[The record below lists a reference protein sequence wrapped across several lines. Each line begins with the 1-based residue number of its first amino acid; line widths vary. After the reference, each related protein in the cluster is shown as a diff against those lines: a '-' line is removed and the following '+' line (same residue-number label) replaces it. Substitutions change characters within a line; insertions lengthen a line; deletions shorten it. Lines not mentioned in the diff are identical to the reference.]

1 MFITGNV
8 ALAYV
13 GLTLLDARL
22 YQVSAK
28 HSLETQ
34 IRDGKTAQ
42 GNPVQASGQERDVL
56 GRIDIP
62 RLGVSGAVLQGTGSR
77 MLRLGAG
84 HIEATPLRFQGSP
97 GTAESQGT
105 TTLSF
110 GS

>member
-62 RLGVSGAVLQGTGSR
+62 RLGVSVAVLQGTKLAEYCDSVRGISKAQHFLVNR
-77 MLRLGAG
+77 V
-84 HIEATPLRFQGSP
+84 TV
-97 GTAESQGT
+97 ESQDTGT
-105 TTLSF
+105 PSCAT
-110 GS
+110 